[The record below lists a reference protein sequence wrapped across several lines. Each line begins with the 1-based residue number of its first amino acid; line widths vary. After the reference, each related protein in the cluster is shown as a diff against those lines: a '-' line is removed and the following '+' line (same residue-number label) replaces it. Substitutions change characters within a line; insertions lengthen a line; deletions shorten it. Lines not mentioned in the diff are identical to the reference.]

1 MKGNHIAAI
10 VPLLLIVLST
20 PVGAQRTRR
29 LPAGYHQGRC
39 LYVVDGKKRI
49 VGKCFY
55 QISKGGGF
63 HIDGPR
69 QVYDGIDYPK
79 ADITADEISRDY
91 WANVSPDDGGW
102 SGYGNSDIAAVHGD
116 RPWTLRRQGAC
127 FVGEAVK
134 ICLWR
139 E

>member
-1 MKGNHIAAI
+1 MGDDLGAGDA
-10 VPLLLIVLST
+10 LLGDAVE
-20 PVGAQRTRR
+20 
-29 LPAGYHQGRC
+29 
-39 LYVVDGKKRI
+39 DGKKRI
-49 VGKCFY
+49 AGKCFY
-55 QISKGGGF
+55 KISKGGGF

-79 ADITADEISRDY
+79 AHGMADQMSKDY
-91 WANVSPDDGGW
+91 WADVFPEDDGW

-127 FVGEAVK
+127 FVGDRAK

-139 E
+139 K